1 MHSIQAAAYALI
13 AIHSLRKIFAK
24 IRFQV
29 SRESPVE
36 LRVILFDSKSCKPS
50 HIPVAI
56 CIDWD
61 TAQTLASKAS
71 QFSEVSIYPVPQDT
85 YSSRT
90 LTSLKSL
97 KIIMLPV
104 DLDGGLESIY
114 MNILE
119 AANRLRVRVPG
130 KGK

>member
-13 AIHSLRKIFAK
+13 AIHALRKICSK
-24 IRFQV
+24 ILFQV

-36 LRVILFDSKSCKPS
+36 LRVILFDSKSSKPR

-61 TAQTLASKAS
+61 TAQTLAREAS
-71 QFSEVSIYPVPQDT
+71 LFSEVSIDPVSQGTYP
-85 YSSRT
+85 SHI

-119 AANRLRVRVPG
+119 TANSLRGRVPG
-130 KGK
+130 KGN